1 MVHHLQNEGICS
13 YNELQGLALKY
24 VNDFQRELQSIF
36 SERFSFV
43 FVDEMQDT
51 SLLQMQVLE
60 KTFDKEKVTFQ
71 CFGDPQQTIYESDD
85 NGCAWEPRDPLL
97 IKNSNRLSESIA
109 KAADVVALNPY
120 GMQGRKSQNGVLL
133 QPVIITYKD
142 DDVSHVLEAF
152 SKLIVKH
159 KLSERDN
166 TIFKAVGMVKDKNEG
181 LSIKSYFLNL
191 RSSRLE
197 VR

>member
-1 MVHHLQNEGICS
+1 
-13 YNELQGLALKY
+13 
-24 VNDFQRELQSIF
+24 
-36 SERFSFV
+36 
-43 FVDEMQDT
+43 
-51 SLLQMQVLE
+51 
-60 KTFDKEKVTFQ
+60 
-71 CFGDPQQTIYESDD
+71 
-85 NGCAWEPRDPLL
+85 
-97 IKNSNRLSESIA
+97 
-109 KAADVVALNPY
+109 
-120 GMQGRKSQNGVLL
+120 MQGRKSQNGVLF

-181 LSIKSYFLNL
+181 LSIKLFPEFEKL
-191 RSSRLE
+191 RLE